1 MPVPAMTSMPIDTL
15 SVDSTVLAPW
25 QSDASYDYSREL
37 MQSDKSIWDQLSD
50 WLTTLLT
57 HTAHWSFDS
66 DSSLIFWII
75 ATVVIVGAVV
85 AILFVRHPA
94 LFMRQSVTD
103 KLDYTVTE
111 DTIYGIDF
119 DAMIARAMT
128 RADYAAA
135 VRLIYLQ
142 TLRRLSDAGRIKWI
156 RSKAPMQYVRELG
169 DAHFRQLTLRFL
181 QVRYGCY
188 ACSQA
193 EADEMLRWQQAV
205 CPPTDERGGAA

>member
-1 MPVPAMTSMPIDTL
+1 MTSMPIDTL

-142 TLRRLSDAGRIKWI
+142 TLRRLSDAGRI
-156 RSKAPMQYVRELG
+156 
-169 DAHFRQLTLRFL
+169 
-181 QVRYGCY
+181 
-188 ACSQA
+188 
-193 EADEMLRWQQAV
+193 
-205 CPPTDERGGAA
+205 

>member
-15 SVDSTVLAPW
+15 SVDSIVLAPW

-37 MQSDKSIWDQLSD
+37 MQSTKSIWDQLSD
-50 WLTTLLT
+50 WFTKLLASAT
-57 HTAHWSFDS
+57 HWNLDS
-66 DSSLIFWII
+66 DSTLIFWIV
-75 ATVVIVGAVV
+75 ATMVIVGAVV
-85 AILFVRHPA
+85 AILLVRHPA
-94 LFMRQSVTD
+94 LFMRRSAKD

-119 DAMIARAMT
+119 DALIARAMS

-169 DAHFRQLTLRFL
+169 DDSFRQLTLLFL
-181 QVRYGCY
+181 QVRYGGY
-188 ACSQA
+188 ACQQA
-193 EADEMLRWQQAV
+193 EVSQMLRWQQAV
-205 CPPTDERGGAA
+205 CPPTEEKGGPV

>member
-25 QSDASYDYSREL
+25 QSDASYEYSREL
-37 MQSDKSIWDQLSD
+37 MQSTKSIWDQLSD
-50 WLTTLLT
+50 WFTTLLARAT
-57 HTAHWSFDS
+57 HWNIDS
-66 DSSLIFWII
+66 DSTLIFWIV
-75 ATVVIVGAVV
+75 ATMVIVGAVV
-85 AILFVRHPA
+85 AILLVRHPA
-94 LFMRQSVTD
+94 LFMRRSAKD

-119 DAMIARAMT
+119 DAMIARAMS

-142 TLRRLSDAGRIKWI
+142 ALRRLSDAGRIKWI

-169 DAHFRQLTLRFL
+169 DDSFRQLTLLFL
-181 QVRYGCY
+181 QVRYGGY

-205 CPPTDERGGAA
+205 CPPTEEKGGPA